1 MGIVGFMT
9 AEKLSV
15 SLESETVARARR
27 AAERDGIPLSRWLD
41 RAARRAADLE
51 EGRAALEEHFI
62 EHGEP
67 RPEAVAR
74 ARAEME
80 RTGVGHP
87 VPPEDLR
94 ASDAALAY
102 LDRLAEADRPELVE
116 PPESW
121 MQRDDT

>member
-51 EGRAALEEHFI
+51 EGRAALEEHFA

-74 ARAEME
+74 ARAEMD
-80 RTGVGHP
+80 RTGVGRP

-94 ASDAALAY
+94 ATDAALAY
-102 LDRLAEADRPELVE
+102 PDRLAEVDRPEFVE